1 MVKKGQVIAYT
12 GNTGLSNG
20 PHLHYEV
27 RFLQYPLSP
36 QNFMTWNY
44 ENFNAIFK
52 KEKKIQWQK
61 ITTAILDNQSQY
73 YLNKDNLLVKINNF
87 ENSF

>member
-1 MVKKGQVIAYT
+1 
-12 GNTGLSNG
+12 
-20 PHLHYEV
+20 
-27 RFLQYPLSP
+27 
-36 QNFMTWNY
+36 MTWNY